1 VCPARLPIRP
11 ILGFWRSKVH
21 KNVTFPAQDA
31 NERAKFDAA
40 SFILGGEIRNR
51 TTSCIILGGE
61 IRNRTTSCIIYQTYK
76 SALSRTVSTAQIAPK
91 ICQGQPPTFG
101 SHFPDFTQIGSL
113 LAEL

>member
-40 SFILGGEIRNR
+40 SF
-51 TTSCIILGGE
+51 ILGGE